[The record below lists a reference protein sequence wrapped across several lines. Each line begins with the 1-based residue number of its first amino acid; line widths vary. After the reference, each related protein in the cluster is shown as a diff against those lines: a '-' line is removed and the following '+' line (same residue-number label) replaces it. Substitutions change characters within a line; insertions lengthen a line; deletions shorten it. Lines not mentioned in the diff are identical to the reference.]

1 MITTNLKFVMGEID
15 KYGVETIANTKLT
28 RDELAR
34 TAQVIMK
41 KELSHKR
48 SYTGRG
54 ASKKYNSTVAGAPP
68 SKVSGTLFR
77 SIKSRKWDR
86 GGTYGAYVGLPKSKR
101 GYGDAYYGVIL
112 ESSNRTGKGNAFSG
126 KRRVLAGGRVS
137 GKGAYPQRAPGV
149 HKWALPA
156 FLEFEPLVN
165 PIVQKNMG
173 GR

>member
-86 GGTYGAYVGLPKSKR
+86 GGTYGAYVGLPKTKR
-101 GYGDAYYGVIL
+101 GYGDAYYGAIL
-112 ESSNRTGKGNAFSG
+112 ESSVRAKNGTAFVKHRRFKDGRSIGK
-126 KRRVLAGGRVS
+126 K
-137 GKGAYPQRAPGV
+137 YPQKAPGV

-156 FLEFEPLVN
+156 FMEFEPLVN